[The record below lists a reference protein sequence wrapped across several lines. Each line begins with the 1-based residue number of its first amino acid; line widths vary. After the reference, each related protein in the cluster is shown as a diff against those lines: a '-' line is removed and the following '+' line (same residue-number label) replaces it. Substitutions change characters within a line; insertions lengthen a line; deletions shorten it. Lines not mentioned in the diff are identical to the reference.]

1 MRTSELVDTYARVL
15 FDLAAL
21 ADSVDAADEGL
32 RSVVKA
38 VRSNIDLR
46 DALTDTTLPAETK
59 RGILRDIFGGE
70 VSPEALAVVTLMVDR
85 GMADQLDALASAFDT
100 ISEKERGIVV
110 AEVTSAVPLTDDL
123 RAKLTDKLST
133 ALGRAVSLRESVDA
147 TILGGIVIRV
157 AGRVLD
163 GSVTSQLRDLR
174 QALLTARQ
182 GGEA

>member
-1 MRTSELVDTYARVL
+1 MRTNELARTYARVL

-21 ADSVDAADEGL
+21 SDSVDAADEGL
-32 RSVVKA
+32 RGVVAA
-38 VRSNIDLR
+38 VRGNIDLR
-46 DALTDTTLPAETK
+46 EALSDTSIPAEKK
-59 RGILRDIFGGE
+59 RDVLRDIFGGD

-85 GMADQLDALASAFDT
+85 GLTDKLGELAREFTAIAET
-100 ISEKERGIVV
+100 ERGVVV
-110 AEVTSAVPLTDDL
+110 AEVTTAVALTDAL
-123 RAKLTDKLST
+123 RASLNDKLSS
-133 ALGRAVSLRESVDA
+133 ALGRNVTLRESVDE

-174 QALLTARQ
+174 QALNTARQ

>member
-1 MRTSELVDTYARVL
+1 MRTSEFVDTYARVL

-21 ADSVDAADEGL
+21 AESVDAADEGL
-32 RSVVKA
+32 RSIVKV
-38 VRSNIDLR
+38 VRSNVDLR
-46 DALTDTTLPAETK
+46 DTLTDTALPVETK
-59 RGILRDIFGGE
+59 RSVLRDIFGGE

-85 GMADQLDALASAFDT
+85 GLADRLGELALAFGA
-100 ISEKERGIVV
+100 IAEKERGVVV
-110 AEVTSAVPLTDDL
+110 AEVVSAVPLTDDL

-133 ALGRAVSLRESVDA
+133 ALGRATSLRESVDPA
-147 TILGGIVIRV
+147 ILGGIVIRV

>member
-1 MRTSELVDTYARVL
+1 VDTYARVL

-59 RGILRDIFGGE
+59 RGILRDISGGE

-85 GMADQLDALASAFDT
+85 GMADQLGALASAFDT
-100 ISEKERGIVV
+100 ISEKERGVVV

-123 RAKLTDKLST
+123 RAKLTEKLST
-133 ALGRAVSLRESVDA
+133 ALGSAVSLRESVDA

>member
-21 ADSVDAADEGL
+21 AESVDAADEGL
-32 RSVVKA
+32 QSVVKA
-38 VRSNIDLR
+38 VRGNIDLR
-46 DALTDTTLPAETK
+46 EALTGTSVPSEKK
-59 RGILRDIFGGE
+59 RDILRDIFGGDVAPE
-70 VSPEALAVVTLMVDR
+70 VLAVVTLLVDR
-85 GMADQLDALASAFDT
+85 GMVDRLGAMADAFT
-100 ISEKERGIVV
+100 AIAEKERGIVV
-110 AEVTSAVPLTDDL
+110 AEVTTAVPLTDDL
-123 RAKLTDKLST
+123 RSKLTDKLSA
-133 ALGRAVSLRESVDA
+133 ALGRAVSLRESVDESL
-147 TILGGIVIRV
+147 LGGIVIRV

>member
-15 FDLAAL
+15 YDLAAL
-21 ADSVDAADEGL
+21 AESVDAADEGL

-38 VRSNIDLR
+38 VRGNADLR
-46 DALTDTTLPAETK
+46 EALTDTALPAEVK
-59 RGILRDIFGGE
+59 RGVLRDIFGGD
-70 VSPEALAVVTLMVDR
+70 VSPEALALVTLMVER
-85 GMADQLDALASAFDT
+85 GLAEHLGALASAFSE
-100 ISEKERGIVV
+100 IAEKERGIVV

-123 RAKLTDKLST
+123 RSKLIERLST
-133 ALGRAVSLRESVDA
+133 AVGTAVSLRESVDA
-147 TILGGIVIRV
+147 AILGGIVIRV

-163 GSVTSQLRDLR
+163 SSVTSQLRDVR

>member
-1 MRTSELVDTYARVL
+1 MRTSEFVDTYARVL

-21 ADSVDAADEGL
+21 AESVDAADEGL
-32 RSVVKA
+32 RSIVKV
-38 VRSNIDLR
+38 VRSNVDLR
-46 DALTDTTLPAETK
+46 DTLTDTALPVETK
-59 RGILRDIFGGE
+59 RSVLRDIFGGE

-85 GMADQLDALASAFDT
+85 GLADRLGELALAFGA
-100 ISEKERGIVV
+100 IAEKERGVV
-110 AEVTSAVPLTDDL
+110 AEVVSAVPLTDDL

-133 ALGRAVSLRESVDA
+133 ALGRAISLRESVDPA
-147 TILGGIVIRV
+147 ILGGIVIRV

>member
-21 ADSVDAADEGL
+21 AESVDAADEGL

-38 VRSNIDLR
+38 VRSNVDLR
-46 DALTDTTLPAETK
+46 DALTNTALPAEAK
-59 RGILRDIFGGE
+59 RAVLHDIFSDE
-70 VSPEALAVVTLMVDR
+70 VSPEVLAIVTLMVERDLADR
-85 GMADQLDALASAFDT
+85 LGDLSSAF
-100 ISEKERGIVV
+100 IEIAEKERGVVV
-110 AEVTSAVPLTDDL
+110 AEVISAVPLTDDL
-123 RAKLTDKLST
+123 RAKLTDKLGT
-133 ALGRAVSLRESVDA
+133 ALGGAVSLRESVDSA
-147 TILGGIVIRV
+147 ILGGIVIRV

-174 QALLTARQ
+174 QALLIARQ